1 VPGVATAAL
10 ADCLPLSGGC
20 NATFPE
26 YPDRATPTGGLP
38 LVGSHVVTP
47 EFFPTLHIPLMRGRL
62 FDAVDRV
69 GSPHVVVISESMAN
83 MMWPGEDPIGKHL
96 RASPWG
102 ANEGAVVI
110 GVVGDVRFGAID
122 SLPRPDVYAAI
133 SQVPRATI
141 VVLARSQLPLG
152 TLAESLRNSVRAIAP
167 RMPLYNVLTLDEQ
180 IAKSIARPRFGAE
193 MLTAFA
199 MLALVLAAVGI
210 YGLVAF
216 VVARRT
222 REIGIRI
229 ALGAERATVM
239 RMILARGLTLAA
251 FGVMAG
257 IAMSLVLTRL
267 VGSLLYEAPTID
279 GVAYAV
285 SGAVFVVVTTAAC
298 AAPARRAAAVD
309 PVISFRVE

>member
-1 VPGVATAAL
+1 MAYGFRDDA
-10 ADCLPLSGGC
+10 
-20 NATFPE
+20 
-26 YPDRATPTGGLP
+26 Y
-38 LVGSHVVTP
+38 
-47 EFFPTLHIPLMRGRL
+47 FFL
-62 FDAVDRV
+62 
-69 GSPHVVVISESMAN
+69 
-83 MMWPGEDPIGKHL
+83 K
-96 RASPWG
+96 
-102 ANEGAVVI
+102 
-110 GVVGDVRFGAID
+110 
-122 SLPRPDVYAAI
+122 
-133 SQVPRATI
+133 
-141 VVLARSQLPLG
+141 
-152 TLAESLRNSVRAIAP
+152 
-167 RMPLYNVLTLDEQ
+167 
-180 IAKSIARPRFGAE
+180 KSIARPRFGAE